1 MNASRCR
8 VHCVFRLAAVIIG
21 VQLMA
26 SMNAARSESPG
37 KVAAATES
45 PKKSDA
51 AAGKLEQA
59 TFGTGCFWCSE
70 AVFSELKG
78 VESAVSGFS
87 GGRVPDPTYEQVCTG
102 VTGHAEVVQVTY
114 DPKVITYPE
123 LLEAFWQIH
132 DPTTLNRQGADV
144 GTQYRSVIFYHN
156 EEQHKQAEHF
166 KKKLDESGAFDQPI
180 VTEITEFQ
188 KFYPAD
194 EHHQNYYA
202 LNPRAGYC
210 QAVIK
215 PKMEK
220 FRKVFH
226 EKLKSVK
233 ERKEFEK

>member
-1 MNASRCR
+1 MNASRFR
-8 VHCVFRLAAVIIG
+8 LQYVFRLAAVIMG
-21 VQLMA
+21 AQLMA
-26 SMNAARSESPG
+26 SMNPARSASPEE
-37 KVAAATES
+37 VAAATENS
-45 PKKSDA
+45 KKPDA
-51 AAGKLEQA
+51 SAGKLEEA

-102 VTGHAEVVQVTY
+102 MTGHAEVVHVTY

-180 VTEITEFQ
+180 VTEITEFK

-215 PKMEK
+215 PKVEK